1 MKRYQEY
8 ALRWLGFTL
17 AVSVGFGVVIL
28 SVDRTWGS
36 VAFIRGILALGLVAV
51 IGVGLFRYVDK
62 LVQSYHSG
70 G

>member
-36 VAFIRGILALGLVAV
+36 VAFIRGVLARGLGAV
-51 IGVGLFRYVDK
+51 VGVGLFRYVDK